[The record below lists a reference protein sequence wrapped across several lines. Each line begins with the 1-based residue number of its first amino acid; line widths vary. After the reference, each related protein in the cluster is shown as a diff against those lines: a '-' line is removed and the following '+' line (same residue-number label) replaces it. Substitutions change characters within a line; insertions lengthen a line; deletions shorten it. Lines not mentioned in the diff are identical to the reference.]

1 MVSKYVR
8 MGGVGTW
15 KWGRVSVGHAC
26 WGVISKMGDDPK
38 SDVAFLVN
46 GGNKV
51 GFWDYV

>member
-15 KWGRVSVGHAC
+15 KWGRVSVGHPC

-38 SDVAFLVN
+38 MWKKCSRVTWLS
-46 GGNKV
+46 
-51 GFWDYV
+51 